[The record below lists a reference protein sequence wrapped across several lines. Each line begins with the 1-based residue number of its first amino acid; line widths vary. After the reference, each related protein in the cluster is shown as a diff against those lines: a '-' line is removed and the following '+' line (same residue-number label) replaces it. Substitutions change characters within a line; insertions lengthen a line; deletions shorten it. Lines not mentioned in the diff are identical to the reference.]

1 MFDEPNKNNPPLSK
15 GSSKFENPDGVKIGL
30 EVHVQLNKL
39 KTKIFCGCTTDYH
52 NDPPNSHVC
61 PVCLGLPGSLPVIN
75 KRAVE
80 AAIKVGL
87 ALNCTVEEHT
97 QFYRKNYYYPDLPKG
112 FQISQYDF
120 PISSRGYITI
130 EGEDGEHKVRITR
143 AHLEED
149 PGRLVHEGTIE
160 KSKYTLI
167 DYNRSGMALLEVVSE
182 PDLRSPKEARRYL
195 DKLRNILEYLDVF
208 DGNLEGALRV
218 DANISIMG
226 GQRAEVK
233 NISSHKGAERALLY
247 EIVRQKNVVR
257 RGGVIVQET
266 RHFDEA
272 REITL
277 SMRTKEEA
285 HDYRYFPEPDLLP
298 LKISGWA
305 PAIKETLPEL
315 PDARR
320 LRFVEQYGI
329 TDDHAKALTSELRLA
344 EFYEKVVAKKDP
356 KMAKMAAVWICDVLK
371 GELNYRNQTFKVY
384 KEPPNCWNCGKKMFL
399 ENDRFYCSCGA
410 SRDKNTIFIIRIDK
424 PDTPERELTSKDML
438 DIIDFLATN
447 KISEDGAV
455 ETIRAILEKAIP
467 KEPLKEK
474 VGEIV
479 SEKGLVKVEGD
490 IVAIAAE
497 EAIIENPQAVADYKA
512 GKEKALNSLVGVVMK
527 KTKGRADARTVREV
541 LLGKLG

>member
-1 MFDEPNKNNPPLSK
+1 MY
-15 GSSKFENPDGVKIGL
+15 ENPDGVKIGL

-39 KTKIFCGCTTDYH
+39 KTKVFCGCTTDYH

-75 KRAVE
+75 KKAVE

-87 ALNCTVEEHT
+87 ALNCKIEEHT

-112 FQISQYDF
+112 FQITQYDF
-120 PISSRGYITI
+120 PISSQGYIMI
-130 EGEDGEHKVRITR
+130 EGEDGEHKIRITR
-143 AHLEED
+143 AHMEED
-149 PGRLVHEGTIE
+149 PGRLVHEGTID

-233 NISSHKGAERALLY
+233 NISSHRGAERALLY

-257 RGGVIVQET
+257 RGGVVVQET

-285 HDYRYFPEPDLLP
+285 HDYRYFPEPDLVP

-320 LRFVEQYGI
+320 LHFVEQYGVM
-329 TDDHAKALTSELRLA
+329 DDHAKALTSELKLA
-344 EFYEKVVAKKDP
+344 IFYEDVAKKTDP
-356 KMAKMAAVWICDVLK
+356 KMAAVWIVDVLK
-371 GELNYRNQTFKVY
+371 GELNYRDLTIDAFK
-384 KEPPNCWNCGKKMFL
+384 KEDILKIIELLADKKI
-399 ENDRFYCSCGA
+399 
-410 SRDKNTIFIIRIDK
+410 T
-424 PDTPERELTSKDML
+424 
-438 DIIDFLATN
+438 
-447 KISEDGAV
+447 EDGAV
-455 ETIRAILEKAIP
+455 DIIRTILDKGGSPE
-467 KEPLKEK
+467 
-474 VGEIV
+474 EIV
-479 SEKGLVKVEGD
+479 KEKGLLKVEGD
-490 IVAIAAE
+490 IVETAAL
-497 EAIIENPQAVADYKA
+497 EAIKENPQAVTDFKA
-512 GKEKALNSLVGVVMK
+512 GKEKALNSLVGAVMK
-527 KTKGRADARTVREV
+527 KTKGRADARAARETLLKKLHTVNSGV
-541 LLGKLG
+541 LSQKK